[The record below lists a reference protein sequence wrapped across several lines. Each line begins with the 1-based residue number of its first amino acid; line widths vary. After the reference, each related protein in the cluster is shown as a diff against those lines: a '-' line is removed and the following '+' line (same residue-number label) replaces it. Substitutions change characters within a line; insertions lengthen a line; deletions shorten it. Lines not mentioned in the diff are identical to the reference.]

1 MKHHGEAETARK
13 TAPRRPRHARPHR
26 APSATSLGTAT
37 AFALLLTCATAAP
50 GHAAPMATATA
61 TAVTGTFASADT
73 PGPGVV
79 APVIIRPADGSTV
92 QVGRRNPRINFAG
105 TGEPGATLALQYR
118 KAHTASWKTLTS
130 FTGLVGP
137 DRKWAVTS
145 LFPDGELTDGSFGF
159 RVIQQTDQRERTSA
173 PITLTIHFG
182 IQPAQF
188 TTPRE
193 GVSLSKAFFLDF
205 GGIGE
210 PGARISLSYGPDRT
224 PMALRESPRVG
235 ADGTW
240 AATAEKDSVPAGTHD
255 IYVSEDAAPGQED
268 KRTITFI
275 TDRNASQLQ
284 WNVKNTTSRVRAGG
298 TMRLYGWTN
307 SSDPVGDVAVQL
319 TTQGRRFPLG
329 TFATKSSRGG
339 KDSALFDASG
349 VPVPVGVPGGMAN
362 LVLTD
367 PRNPDN
373 FDSIPVQVLP
383 SIPLKL
389 SMVAHNGDRGR
400 YFKGTGQPDGKLQ
413 FKKAD
418 GTWAATSSST
428 RPDSAGVIDDYYVWA
443 SKWKPAWDWP
453 HLTAHQVY
461 PNGESG
467 PELPVAIDLP
477 APEVSTVSESGPK
490 VVIKGTT
497 IGDDDSKGTVQV
509 QGADGAWFDAG
520 GISKYGSFNVSVDTV
535 RLGDTF
541 KVRFVDDWTKRPTPP
556 SAELRYRTPLKLKLT
571 AENGSKNRTLAGS
584 GQSGTAIQ
592 FRKPDGSWVTAPDTT
607 APSDDGTVKDG
618 YRYAKWKPSWDWR
631 NLTARQLYPNGDTGP
646 AVDVPVAFPTPEISK
661 VARTKKDVTVTGTT
675 LGDEDGKGRMQVL
688 GADGTWFDQ
697 AGYSGSGS
705 FTLHVDPAKLG
716 TTFAVRFVDDWT
728 GKATPASPAQHTPAP
743 AQAPTPDPARSPQ
756 SAQGSDSTP
765 APEPTR
771 GAQPTQ
777 APSPAPAQTPSPT
790 PTQATADDKR

>member
-13 TAPRRPRHARPHR
+13 TAPRPRHARPR
-26 APSATSLGTAT
+26 RTLSATSLGTAG
-37 AFALLLTCATAAP
+37 ALALLLTSATAAP

-61 TAVTGTFASADT
+61 TVGTGTFASADT

-79 APVIIRPADGSTV
+79 APVITQPADGSTV

-118 KAHTASWKTLTS
+118 PAHTASWKTLTS

-145 LFPDGELTDGSFGF
+145 LFADGELTDGSFEF
-159 RVIQQTDQRERTSA
+159 RVIQKTGQRERTSA

-182 IQPAQF
+182 IQPVQF

-193 GVSLSKAFFLDF
+193 GVSLSNAFFLDF

-224 PMALRESPRVG
+224 PMAFRGSPRVR

-240 AATAEKDSVPAGTHD
+240 AATALKGSVPAGTHD

-275 TDRNASQLQ
+275 TDPNASQLQ
-284 WNVKNTTSRVRAGG
+284 WNVKDTTSRVRPGD

-307 SSDPVGDVAVQL
+307 SRDPVGDVAVQL
-319 TTQGRRFPLG
+319 TAQGRRFPLG
-329 TFATKSSRGG
+329 TFATKPFGDGLS
-339 KDSALFDASG
+339 SALFDVSG
-349 VPVPVGVPGGMAN
+349 VPVPAGVPGGMAN
-362 LVLTD
+362 LVVTD

-373 FDSIPVQVLP
+373 FDSIPVEILP
-383 SIPLKL
+383 AVELKL
-389 SMVAHNGDRGR
+389 KLTAENGTTARM
-400 YFKGTGQPDGKLQ
+400 FSGTAQPGSTLQ
-413 FKKAD
+413 FQRTDGSWTDAAAQTQPSAD
-418 GTWAATSSST
+418 GTIHDEYRIGSS
-428 RPDSAGVIDDYYVWA
+428 
-443 SKWKPAWDWP
+443 WKGEWDWA
-453 HLTAHQVY
+453 HLKARQVY
-461 PNGESG
+461 PSGESA
-467 PELPVAIDLP
+467 PAIDVPVEFP
-477 APEVSTVSESGPK
+477 APSVSSVTWSGKQVTV
-490 VVIKGTT
+490 KGTT
-497 IGDDDSKGTVQV
+497 LGDYDGKGTVQV
-509 QGADGAWFDAG
+509 QAADGTWFDAG
-520 GISKYGSFNVSVDTV
+520 GISSNGAFSLSLDPS
-535 RLGDTF
+535 RLGETF
-541 KVRFVDDWTKRPTPP
+541 MVRFVDDWTKRPTPP

-571 AENGSKNRTLAGS
+571 AENGSKTRTLAGS

-592 FRKPDGSWVTAPDTT
+592 FHKPDGSWVTAPETT

-618 YRYAKWKPSWDWR
+618 YRYPKWKPSWDWR

-646 AVDVPVAFPTPEISK
+646 AVDVPVAFPTPEISG

-675 LGDEDGKGRMQVL
+675 LGDEGGKGQMQVL

-697 AGYSGSGS
+697 GGYSGSGS

-716 TTFAVRFVDDWT
+716 ATFAVRFVDDWT

-743 AQAPTPDPARSPQ
+743 AQAPTPDSARSPR
-756 SAQGSDSTP
+756 SAQDSDSTP

-771 GAQPTQ
+771 GAQPTR
-777 APSPAPAQTPSPT
+777 APSPTPAQTPSPT